1 MSLRHILLGMLN
13 EPVSGYD
20 LKKEFNQSL
29 QHFWRAEL
37 SQIYPQLQKLETEG
51 LLSSSTGESLKGP
64 PRRIY
69 RRTAKG
75 HAELIAWL
83 ADGPKVG
90 EERIGYLA
98 QVYFLENL
106 GDQAQIISFMQ
117 ELRAYMANWLKQ
129 LQEVERCWQANDPRY
144 PDDLPDKE
152 FYSQLTLA
160 IGLTKVQANLAWC
173 ETALNRIR
181 ARSNKVSSAPA

>member
-1 MSLRHILLGMLN
+1 MSLRHILLGMLS
-13 EPVSGYD
+13 EPASGYD

-51 LLSSSTGESLKGP
+51 LLESSAGESSKGP

-69 RRTAKG
+69 HRTAKG
-75 HAELIAWL
+75 RDELVEWL

-106 GDQAQIISFMQ
+106 GDREKILSFME
-117 ELRAYMANWLKQ
+117 ELRSYMADWLEQ
-129 LQEVERCWQANDPRY
+129 LRETERSWQAADPRY
-144 PDDLPDKE
+144 PDSLPDE
-152 FYSQLTLA
+152 QFYQQLTLA
-160 IGLTKVQANLAWC
+160 MGLTKVKANLDWC
-173 ETALNRIR
+173 ETTLERIR
-181 ARSNKVSSAPA
+181 VRGKYVSSAPV